1 MHTIKPKVAAVLL
14 AIAGGLSPALH
25 ADELA
30 EKGRAILE
38 EHKSAIVT
46 MAIVINQK
54 VSFTGASSQSRESK
68 IEATGTVISPEGLT
82 VMSLSETDPSSVMEQ
97 MMAAAGQSGNMQME
111 TEVRDI
117 KIMLLDGSEVT
128 AEVILRDKDLDMAFV
143 RPKEKQSTPFAYV
156 KIEDSAAPKHLDP
169 VITINRLGQ
178 VAGRE
183 HAASV
188 ERISAIVTRPRTF
201 YVPGLDPT
209 QTGLGSPA
217 FTVDG
222 KFVGI
227 NLLRVVGGGGGG
239 SMLGGRTD
247 NIAGV
252 IIPASDILEGAQQ
265 APKYPE

>member
-1 MHTIKPKVAAVLL
+1 MHTMKLKIVGAVL
-14 AIAGGLSPALH
+14 AFAGVITPMVS

-38 EHKSAIVT
+38 KHKTAVVT

-68 IEATGTVISPEGLT
+68 IEATGTVISPEGLV

-117 KIMLLDGSEVT
+117 KIMLIDGTEIS

-143 RPKEKQSTPFAYV
+143 RPKEKQSKPFEYV
-156 KIEDSAAPKHLDP
+156 NVEDSDAPKHLDP
-169 VITINRLGQ
+169 VITLNRLGQ

-183 HAASV
+183 HAASI
-188 ERISAIVTRPRTF
+188 ERISAIVTRPRTL

-227 NLLRVVGGGGGG
+227 NLLRVVSGGGGG

-252 IIPASDILEGAQQ
+252 IVPASDIKEGAAQ

>member
-1 MHTIKPKVAAVLL
+1 MHTLRLKVAGSLL
-14 AIAGGLSPALH
+14 AFAGGLAPALH

-38 EHKSAIVT
+38 QHRSAVVT

-54 VSFTGASSQSRESK
+54 VSFTGSSSQSRESK
-68 IEATGTVISPEGLT
+68 IEATGTIISAEGLT

-97 MMAAAGQSGNMQME
+97 MMAASGQTDMQME

-117 KIMLLDGSEVT
+117 KIMLLDGTEVP
-128 AEVILRDKDLDMAFV
+128 AEVILRDKDLDLAFV
-143 RPKEKQSTPFAYV
+143 RPKEKPTTPFAFV
-156 KIEDSAAPKHLDP
+156 NVENSEAPKHLDP
-169 VITINRLGQ
+169 VITLNRLGQ

-227 NLLRVVGGGGGG
+227 NLLRVVSAGGAG
-239 SMLGGRTD
+239 SMLGGRAD

>member
-1 MHTIKPKVAAVLL
+1 MHTLNRKVAGMLL
-14 AIAGGLSPALH
+14 ALAGGFAPALH

-30 EKGRAILE
+30 EQGRAILE
-38 EHKSAIVT
+38 KHKTAVVT

-54 VSFTGASSQSRESK
+54 VSFTGSSSQNRESK

-117 KIMLLDGSEVT
+117 KIMLLDGSEVA

-143 RPKEKQSTPFAYV
+143 RPKEKTATPFAFV
-156 KIEDSAAPKHLDP
+156 NIEDSAAAKHLDP
-169 VITINRLGQ
+169 VITLNRLGQ

-183 HAASV
+183 HAASI

-217 FTVDG
+217 FTLEG

-227 NLLRVVGGGGGG
+227 NLLRVVSGGGAS

-252 IIPASDILEGAQQ
+252 IIPAADILEGAQQ